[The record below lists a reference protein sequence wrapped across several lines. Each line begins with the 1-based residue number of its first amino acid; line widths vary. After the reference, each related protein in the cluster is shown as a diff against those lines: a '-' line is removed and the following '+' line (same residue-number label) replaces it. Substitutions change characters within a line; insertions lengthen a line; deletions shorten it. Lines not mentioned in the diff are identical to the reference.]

1 MTNRIAMVM
10 SLAIFAAYACV
21 GCATV
26 QLDTPEKKYLAAR
39 AELNLLL
46 EQYIQIQHHI
56 NEQDHTIAKEAFFT
70 AAASLDVWGASLGQP
85 GYSAMNDIQVWL
97 KAKNTILKVIGG
109 LYGQGS

>member
-1 MTNRIAMVM
+1 MTNRVMMVL

-46 EQYIQIQHHI
+46 EQYIQIQQHI
-56 NEQDHTIAKEAFFT
+56 SDQDHTIAKEAFF
-70 AAASLDVWGASLGQP
+70 AAAAALDVWGASLGQP

-109 LYGQGS
+109 LYVQGS